1 MCLDINPLRNM
12 KKYKSIHN
20 SHFYLLL
27 FAFIC
32 LSSCESDDDSPTIPR
47 ENIIGEWFMDLG
59 DASKVNFNDVV
70 LASDGTFT
78 DWEVNIGNGTN
89 YDILGKGTYIYDGMI
104 KIRDTTEYDR
114 HQYYQVWKINSV
126 TKYTLDVTDA
136 SIFRREVMH
145 RVVDTYRM
153 NIGDNKQWNVNDA
166 GFNALSYVS
175 CDDKIATVDAS
186 GMITAKKR
194 GTSFIR
200 AISESE
206 EAVIKVVVVDA
217 NNVIDDY
224 TRFVGK
230 KIDNLV
236 DYLGT
241 PILESKIENGQ
252 QTSFFHL
259 FDEYVKDVNVAYIAP
274 NHVNLIILGIRYRAD
289 LNSIIAS
296 FNEKYTPFDPDDA
309 GNPQF
314 LVAQDD
320 GYVLVNVD
328 EIHRQI
334 DYYWLPSSLNE
345 FDGVVVANVDDL
357 ATYFGFDLSQA
368 VNGYVVIPLMNTV
381 YNYGILRFNET
392 TREVMLFDLICRP
405 RYKEAQIRR
414 WFDAR
419 YKRYTMSDG
428 SESYISG
435 NTYVRSDYYVSVSTN
450 PDTGE
455 VSVNYIRNSKK

>member
-1 MCLDINPLRNM
+1 M
-12 KKYKSIHN
+12 KKNKSIYKD
-20 SHFYLLL
+20 HFYLLL
-27 FAFIC
+27 FALIC
-32 LSSCESDDDSPTIPR
+32 ISSCKNDDDSPTIPR

-59 DASKVNFNDVV
+59 DANKVNFNDVV

-78 DWEVNIGNGTN
+78 DWEVNIGYGTN
-89 YDILGKGTYIYDGMI
+89 LDILAKGTYIYDGMI

-126 TKYTLDVTDA
+126 TKYTLDVTDI

-145 RVVDTYRM
+145 RIVDTYRM
-153 NIGDNKQWNVNDA
+153 NIGDNKQWIVNDA

-206 EAVIKVVVVDA
+206 EAVIKVVVVDD
-217 NNVIDDY
+217 NVVIDDY

-230 KIDNLV
+230 KLDNLV
-236 DYLGT
+236 DYLGS
-241 PILESKIENGQ
+241 PVEESKLENGQ
-252 QTSFFHL
+252 QTSYFHL
-259 FDEYVKDVNVAYIAP
+259 FDEYARDVNVAYVAP
-274 NHVNLIILGIRYRAD
+274 NHINQMLVGIRYRAD
-289 LNSIIAS
+289 MNSVVAL
-296 FNEKYTPFDPDDA
+296 FNEKYTPIEPDDS
-309 GNPQF
+309 GNPQY
-314 LVAQDD
+314 LVKQDD
-320 GYVLVNVD
+320 GYVLVEVD

-334 DYYWLPSSLNE
+334 AYYWLPSSLNE

-357 ATYFGFDLSQA
+357 AAYFGFDLSQA
-368 VNGYVVIPLMNTV
+368 INGDLVVPLQNTV
-381 YNYGILRFNET
+381 YSYGILRFNET
-392 TREVMLFDLICRP
+392 TREILLFDLICRP
-405 RYKEAQIRR
+405 RYNETQIRR

-419 YKRYTMSDG
+419 YKRYTMSNG

-435 NTYVRSDYYVSVSTN
+435 NTFVRSDYYVSVSTN
-450 PDTGE
+450 PDTGN